1 MRFGYVL
8 VLVAMSLVQVSYI
21 LALRQLSVIL
31 GVAAG
36 VLLLRERYGRM
47 RLLSSAI
54 MFVGVYI
61 LAVLA

>member
-1 MRFGYVL
+1 V
-8 VLVAMSLVQVSYI
+8 V
-21 LALRQLSVIL
+21 L

-47 RLLSSAI
+47 RLLSSVI